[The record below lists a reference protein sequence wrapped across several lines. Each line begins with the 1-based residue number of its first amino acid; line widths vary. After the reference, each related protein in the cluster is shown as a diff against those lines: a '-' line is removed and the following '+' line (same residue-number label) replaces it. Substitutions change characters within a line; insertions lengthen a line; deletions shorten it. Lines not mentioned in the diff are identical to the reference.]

1 MDSLSGFSFYIP
13 SIPLL
18 SHRVNTSSKE
28 GPSLAEIRTEWK
40 TWRRSV
46 LVKEAGGPI
55 VKREH
60 ARFLLSFV
68 ATIPNFSPRTRASF
82 RFKFFDRETSRFPN
96 SAWDRYETR
105 NNEWKGREE
114 REREREIRV
123 ENHIFVRSRM
133 NALGFERN
141 DSFFLSQLQENSHE
155 RNKFERTILLFFSSR
170 FARWL
175 LFFFFLRNYRREN
188 QWYFRVLYLFRENGN
203 VRGKSVIRHWSVNRS
218 FIDCDVVR
226 RVGGR

>member
-40 TWRRSV
+40 TWKRSV

-82 RFKFFDRETSRFPN
+82 RSKFFDRETSRFPN

-114 REREREIRV
+114 RERESRESYIRSISN
-123 ENHIFVRSRM
+123 ERSRIREKRFVLPFSI
-133 NALGFERN
+133 AREFSREKQVWTN
-141 DSFFLSQLQENSHE
+141 DPSLFLEVC
-155 RNKFERTILLFFSSR
+155 KMIVT
-170 FARWL
+170 
-175 LFFFFLRNYRREN
+175 FFFFLRNYRREN

>member
-1 MDSLSGFSFYIP
+1 MDSLFGFSFYIP

-40 TWRRSV
+40 TWKRSV

-82 RFKFFDRETSRFPN
+82 RSKFFDRETSRFPN

-105 NNEWKGREE
+105 NNEWKGRE
-114 REREREIRV
+114 EREREIRV

-175 LFFFFLRNYRREN
+175 LLFFFFYEIIVGRI
-188 QWYFRVLYLFRENGN
+188 NGI
-203 VRGKSVIRHWSVNRS
+203 SVFCIYSAKM
-218 FIDCDVVR
+218 
-226 RVGGR
+226 GT